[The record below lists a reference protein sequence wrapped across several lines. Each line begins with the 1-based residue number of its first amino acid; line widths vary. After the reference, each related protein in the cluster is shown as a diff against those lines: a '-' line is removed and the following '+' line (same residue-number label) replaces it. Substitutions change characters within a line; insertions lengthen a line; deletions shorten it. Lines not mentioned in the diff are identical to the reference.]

1 MKQIFSLFI
10 SLFLLQPSVAQ
21 QPVPQKPRVLI
32 STDIGGTDPDDNQ
45 SMAHLLMM
53 NERFDIEGL
62 VSSPSYGSGSK
73 EEILRMIDLYAQ
85 DYAVLQ
91 EHVPDLL
98 EPDSLRMLC
107 KQGHRGAAAWQ
118 GYDNPTEGSDWIV
131 DCARRNDAR
140 PLWVLVWGALEDVAQ
155 ALHDAPD
162 IASKIRVYW
171 IGGPNKKWGCNA
183 YTYIAGNFP
192 DLWFIENNAS
202 YRGFIGDIK
211 KDGEWENGYYKA
223 HIRGAGHLGA
233 DFISYYEGNVKMGDT
248 PSLLYMM
255 DGDPENPVRRNW
267 GGEFEK
273 MAFSPYRTT
282 NGITTLSDTIPVY
295 SVWELR
301 LTLPRKYRG
310 KKAPEVPFTLHIDK
324 QDWTATACGNYAA
337 VRYAPKAKATLHYII
352 SSEIDQLNGME
363 GDIVVSR
370 QWPGYK
376 QSRTDIKL
384 GHNWYTD
391 VQSSECFHADWQGYK
406 TISCWRDDVLRDWA
420 VRWEWL
426 KNMPISTN

>member
-1 MKQIFSLFI
+1 
-10 SLFLLQPSVAQ
+10 
-21 QPVPQKPRVLI
+21 
-32 STDIGGTDPDDNQ
+32 
-45 SMAHLLMM
+45 
-53 NERFDIEGL
+53 
-62 VSSPSYGSGSK
+62 
-73 EEILRMIDLYAQ
+73 
-85 DYAVLQ
+85 
-91 EHVPDLL
+91 
-98 EPDSLRMLC
+98 
-107 KQGHRGAAAWQ
+107 
-118 GYDNPTEGSDWIV
+118 
-131 DCARRNDAR
+131 
-140 PLWVLVWGALEDVAQ
+140 
-155 ALHDAPD
+155 
-162 IASKIRVYW
+162 
-171 IGGPNKKWGCNA
+171 
-183 YTYIAGNFP
+183 
-192 DLWFIENNAS
+192 
-202 YRGFIGDIK
+202 
-211 KDGEWENGYYKA
+211 
-223 HIRGAGHLGA
+223 
-233 DFISYYEGNVKMGDT
+233 
-248 PSLLYMM
+248 
-255 DGDPENPVRRNW
+255 
-267 GGEFEK
+267 
-273 MAFSPYRTT
+273 
-282 NGITTLSDTIPVY
+282 LSDTIPVY